1 MAGPDDQNSQY
12 QHADVPD
19 ELISY
24 SGNPERNII
33 KIEAVRHDGAYDAGA
48 EMQQKALAAL
58 SILSEDPETNA
69 EIRTAIDRG
78 YFMVLDDYYGG
89 ADSEASGVLPLMS
102 VVHDYSSRNLLT
114 DDHGHETAASHV
126 YIGRHEIRHI
136 NQPDELGGLNKLAF
150 GPLDSLKAT
159 FFSEADAQAEAVMF
173 SFSDGDGDNKARI
186 RAEMAHPEYVFSQA
200 TQNAIEYD
208 ESKLV
213 HWSDE
218 TYNANIRA
226 EAFLGWMSPQNDLS
240 RKSVQA
246 YVEKELE
253 GYGRVLGGIKEM
265 EEGLGSALE
274 QYMQDPDSI
283 SQEEIVGAIDRLNGV
298 MKSTVGIGYTDLPLG
313 TQVREMDMETLSL
326 LGEREFSD
334 NYFTERMGT
343 HGPEFEALVTADA
356 AYLQERMGIE
366 IDQGQLDQLSALREE
381 VALLHEANMALIEP
395 MLANAAPDEPV
406 VHHGN
411 DDVSAPSVE
420 P

>member
-1 MAGPDDQNSQY
+1 
-12 QHADVPD
+12 V
-19 ELISY
+19 
-24 SGNPERNII
+24 
-33 KIEAVRHDGAYDAGA
+33 
-48 EMQQKALAAL
+48 
-58 SILSEDPETNA
+58 
-69 EIRTAIDRG
+69 
-78 YFMVLDDYYGG
+78 
-89 ADSEASGVLPLMS
+89 
-102 VVHDYSSRNLLT
+102 
-114 DDHGHETAASHV
+114 
-126 YIGRHEIRHI
+126 
-136 NQPDELGGLNKLAF
+136 
-150 GPLDSLKAT
+150 
-159 FFSEADAQAEAVMF
+159 VMF

-298 MKSTVGIGYTDLPLG
+298 MKSTVGIGYRDLPLG

-334 NYFTERMGT
+334 NYFTETMGT

-356 AYLQERMGIE
+356 VYLQERMGIE

-395 MLANAAPDEPV
+395 MLANAAPGEPV

>member
-1 MAGPDDQNSQY
+1 MAGPDDENSQY

-19 ELISY
+19 ELIRY

-33 KIEAVRHDGAYDAGA
+33 KMEAVHHDGAYDAGT
-48 EMQQKALAAL
+48 ELQQKALTAL

-69 EIRTAIDRG
+69 EINTAIERG

-102 VVHDYSSRNLLT
+102 VVHDYGSRNLLT

-136 NQPDELGGLNKLAF
+136 NQPDALGGLNKLAF

-159 FFSEADAQAEAVMF
+159 FFCEADAQAEAVMF

-200 TQNAIEYD
+200 TQNAVEYD
-208 ESKLV
+208 DSQLV

-226 EAFLGWMSPQNDLS
+226 EAFLGWMSPQSDLS
-240 RKSVQA
+240 RKSVQG
-246 YVEKELE
+246 YVDKELE
-253 GYGRVLGGIKEM
+253 GYGRILGGIKDM

-283 SQEEIVGAIDRLNGV
+283 SQEAIIGSIDRLNDV

-313 TQVREMDMETLSL
+313 TQVRDMDMETLRL
-326 LGEREFSD
+326 LGEREFSG
-334 NYFTERMGT
+334 NYFTETMEA
-343 HGPEFEALVTADA
+343 HGPEFEALVNADA
-356 AYLQERMGIE
+356 AYLQERMGVE
-366 IDQGQLDQLSALREE
+366 IDQDQLDQLSALREE

-395 MLANAAPDEPV
+395 MLANAAPDEPII
-406 VHHGN
+406 HHGN
-411 DDVSAPSVE
+411 DDASAPSIK